1 MHVCANSAG
10 SLLMSKKT
18 DKPRLMLA
26 EGRQNGRHQAVSVR
40 ASCAKIAALF
50 AASGFFCTAPISFT
64 DDFFKVTDLSVGEA
78 PLQHGY

>member
-10 SLLMSKKT
+10 SLLMNKKT

-26 EGRQNGRHQAVSVR
+26 EGRPNGRHQAVSVR

-50 AASGFFCTAPISFT
+50 AASGFF
-64 DDFFKVTDLSVGEA
+64 L
-78 PLQHGY
+78 HGAYLFY